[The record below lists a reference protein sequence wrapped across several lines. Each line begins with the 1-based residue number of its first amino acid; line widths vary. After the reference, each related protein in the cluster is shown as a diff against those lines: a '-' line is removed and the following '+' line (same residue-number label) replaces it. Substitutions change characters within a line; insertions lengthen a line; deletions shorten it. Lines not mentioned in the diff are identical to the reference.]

1 MADSPSGVVD
11 FRPYA
16 YNVSR
21 GATAPK
27 YFCMRLSWNGH
38 QVEQFCDPNDENG
51 RTTGRILE
59 RMVQTWT
66 DMKAAQ
72 FVDYKTRI
80 ISMTVRP

>member
-1 MADSPSGVVD
+1 
-11 FRPYA
+11 
-16 YNVSR
+16 
-21 GATAPK
+21 
-27 YFCMRLSWNGH
+27 MRLRVSPKPKPNPNANTG

-51 RTTGRILE
+51 RTTGLILE

>member
-1 MADSPSGVVD
+1 MRLRVSPS
-11 FRPYA
+11 PNPNA
-16 YNVSR
+16 N
-21 GATAPK
+21 ANPE
-27 YFCMRLSWNGH
+27 

>member
-1 MADSPSGVVD
+1 MD
-11 FRPYA
+11 FRPHA

-21 GATAPK
+21 GVAEPNF
-27 YFCMRLSWNGH
+27 FCMRLSWNGH